1 MKMKKLLVLCFLVFL
16 LAHHACSRYITD
28 IETDPDEIDPGDS
41 FAVIVELKS
50 TNWAKTV
57 NFYMDG
63 ILFDSRNL
71 GSDEK
76 KAESVEW
83 DTGDKGTEC
92 GPHQLT
98 IQITR
103 RTGDVVEN
111 DTLDIDVG
119 NVPSLEFYPD
129 KPNPDKPITLKF
141 KDKKTGAGITNADIR
156 ITKLRDIEGIK
167 YSGSTNAQGEMSF
180 TTSKLGE
187 YMMEMDSREHCI
199 SRNFWIK
206 KNMLTDGPHPEKPVV
221 GSLISFAVP
230 PGVGVKVADRTGSI
244 VKTASTSITGG
255 VNFTLNQA
263 GNYTVIIGEISTEYW
278 GKNVS
283 FSVYD
288 KLTPVIDVSPDKA
301 IVSSP
306 IRLNVSVPGQPLD
319 PIGGLEV
326 EVKKPTGEKSTYIA
340 DEDGFVEFT
349 PLMLGEYIV
358 KIEREDLR
366 TVTRSINALN
376 SFNIDLVGG
385 EFMVN
390 ERINVVVKDQGNVL
404 VNDASI
410 TVNGTGVSGLTSSN
424 GGFCFNIT
432 DKGNYFLSVTKE
444 GFWPTQE
451 RFNVTGYLVINLS
464 QDMIEIGDC
473 VEIKAYDADG
483 FEVDAVLSSI
493 TPDKKTE
500 RISGDTYTPGV
511 VGDYTIKASKSMY
524 KNAQSKLVVYP
535 HDIEISS
542 NVSDNTLFIRIISQ
556 DKPVEGMSV
565 LLETPDGAFNLV
577 TDSEGIAEHR
587 FKGDG
592 LVTVN
597 ANLVDGIREYKTGS
611 VSFKIYKE
619 YDYMILVLVIGIIV
633 AVTIACLILVSKS
646 SQRVPK
652 EETKK
657 RDTLERE
664 KRKSRLSKV

>member
-1 MKMKKLLVLCFLVFL
+1 MKKLVVLCFLVL
-16 LAHHACSRYITD
+16 LFSSHAYARYITD

-63 ILFDSRNL
+63 VLFDSRNL

-76 KAESVEW
+76 KAESIEW
-83 DTGDKGTEC
+83 DTGDKETEC

-103 RTGDVVEN
+103 RTGDLVEN
-111 DTLDIDVG
+111 ETMEIDVG

-141 KDKKTGAGITNADIR
+141 KDKKTGAGITNADIK
-156 ITKLRDIEGIK
+156 ITKLRDIEDIE
-167 YSGSTNAQGEMSF
+167 YTGSTNAQGEMSF

-187 YMMEMDSREHCI
+187 YRMEMESREHCI
-199 SRNFWIK
+199 SRNFWVK
-206 KNMLTDGPHPEKPVV
+206 KNMITDGPHPEKPVV

-230 PGVGVKVADRTGSI
+230 SGVGVKAADHTGRI

-263 GNYTVIIGEISTEYW
+263 DNYTVIIGEISTEYW

-283 FSVYD
+283 FAVYD
-288 KLTPVIDVSPDKA
+288 KLTPEIEVSPDKA
-301 IVSSP
+301 VVNSP
-306 IRLNVSVPGQPLD
+306 IRLHVSVPGQPLD

-349 PLMLGEYIV
+349 PLIVGEYIV

-366 TVTRSINALN
+366 TVTKSINALN
-376 SFNIDLVGG
+376 AFNVDLVGG

-390 ERINVVVKDQGNVL
+390 ERIDVVVKDQGNVL

-432 DKGNYFLSVTKE
+432 DKGGYLLSVTKE
-444 GFWPTQE
+444 GFWPSQE
-451 RFNVTGYLVINLS
+451 RFDVTGYLFINLS
-464 QDMIEIGDC
+464 RDMIELGDG
-473 VEIKAYDADG
+473 VEIHAYNVNG
-483 FEVDAVLSSI
+483 VEVDAGLTSV
-493 TPDKKTE
+493 TPYKKTLG
-500 RISGDTYTPGV
+500 ISENMYTPEE
-511 VGDYTIKASKSMY
+511 VGEYTIKASKSMY
-524 KNAQSKLVVYP
+524 KDAQSKLVVYP

-556 DKPVEGMSV
+556 DMPVEGMSV
-565 LLETPDGAFNLV
+565 LLETSEGAINLV
-577 TDSEGIAEHR
+577 TNSEGIAEHR
-587 FKGDG
+587 FKEDG

-597 ANLVDGIREYKTGS
+597 ANLVDGIREYRTRS
-611 VSFKIYKE
+611 VSFRIYKE
-619 YDYMILVLVIGIIV
+619 YDYMILVGVIGMIV
-633 AVTIACLILVSKS
+633 AITIASIILMNKS
-646 SQRVPK
+646 SQRIPK
-652 EETKK
+652 EKTKGK
-657 RDTLERE
+657 DALERE
-664 KRKSRLSKV
+664 KTKSRLSKV